1 MSDALRLFKVE
12 LFKALGHPVR
22 LRLLEVLGDGE
33 RTVSELQAAL
43 GVDGSAVSQHL
54 MLLRARDLVEA
65 RRAGANVYHRVR
77 HPRVFAIMA
86 AGRDIYADRLGELQA
101 SLDAD
106 ARPEAPAAAEV
117 TI

>member
-1 MSDALRLFKVE
+1 MSDSLRQYKAE
-12 LFKALGHPVR
+12 LFKALGHPLR
-22 LRLLEVLGDGE
+22 LRLLEVLAEGE

-54 MLLRARDLVEA
+54 MLLRARDVVEA
-65 RRAGANVYHRVR
+65 RRAGANVYYRIR
-77 HPRVFAIMA
+77 HPLISAIMA

-106 ARPEAPAAAEV
+106 ARPEASVGEV
-117 TI
+117 AT